1 VCAFLDVTGATE
13 TGYEPEGEPD
23 HFAIGEEIPKDRGKT
38 YQVLVD
44 NFTKVEA
51 GEAYAKSEREPVLAD
66 ERFYPILMSEDGY
79 VDALGYRGERVA
91 DDIEGALEY
100 FSC

>member
-51 GEAYAKSEREPVLAD
+51 GKAYAKAEGEPVLAD
-66 ERFYPILMSEDGY
+66 ESFYPILM
-79 VDALGYRGERVA
+79 
-91 DDIEGALEY
+91 
-100 FSC
+100 